1 MEVVDLL
8 SKAKYQMFR
17 DFPFFS
23 FLVDNLTIV
32 EEKSVPTMG
41 VDGKG
46 NVFYNSDFIKSICP
60 NNDIKTLLGVLTHE
74 ALHLV
79 FEHPKRGKGRK
90 EMVGNYSLWNVAG
103 DIYIN
108 NIILMNNTNVKMDLP
123 KEGILPNNDEI
134 EMWGT
139 KIVNISQKT
148 TEDIYDELKQAIKNQ
163 MQNQKQSGKGQGDG
177 QGTPVR
183 GFDEHMDWDSADGK
197 EESNSGKQSGE
208 TGEKECP
215 CGSQEKDW
223 KKILADAQAMAQQRG
238 TMPLGMEREL
248 KEIHKSR
255 INWKHFLQKA
265 IRSSI
270 PQDYTWNKPNK
281 KYIGEGVY
289 LPSTYGESIKILFSI
304 DTSGSISKEDLTDS
318 ISEIIAISKCY
329 SGIEFRF
336 LTHDVE
342 VYEDIEVYNGNIKKM
357 LNTPISGGGGT
368 SHKPLYEHIRKKG
381 YNRQTKLLVSFTD
394 GYSDFPNRLPIST
407 IFCLTKQHCPKSNLP
422 KDSMAIIEM

>member
-1 MEVVDLL
+1 METTELI
-8 SKAKYQMFR
+8 SKAKYQLFR
-17 DFPFFS
+17 GFPFFS
-23 FLVDNLTIV
+23 YLVDNLTIT
-32 EEKSVPTMG
+32 EMKEIPTMG

-46 NVFYNSDFIKSICP
+46 NVYYNNDFIQKICP
-60 NNDIKTLLGVLTHE
+60 NNDIKTLIGVLTHE

-90 EMVGNYSLWNVAG
+90 EMVDNVTLWNIAG

-108 NIILMNNTNVKMDLP
+108 NIILLNKDANIPMELP
-123 KEGILPNNDEI
+123 AEGILPMNDEI

-148 TEDIYDELKQAIKNQ
+148 TEDIYDELKQAIKQ
-163 MQNQKQSGKGQGDG
+163 QLQNQKQSGKGKGE
-177 QGTPVR
+177 GTPVS
-183 GFDEHMDWDSADGK
+183 GFDEHMDWDKESSDSADGK
-197 EESNSGKQSGE
+197 ES
-208 TGEKECP
+208 TGKECP
-215 CGSQEKDW
+215 CRESEKDW
-223 KKILADAQAMAQQRG
+223 KKILADAQTMAQQRG
-238 TMPLGMEREL
+238 NLPVGMEREINQL
-248 KEIHKSR
+248 RKSK

-270 PQDYTWNKPNK
+270 PQDYTWGKPNK

-289 LPSTYGESIKILFSI
+289 LPSTYGESIKVLFSI

-336 LTHDVE
+336 LTHDID
-342 VYEDIEVYNGNIKKM
+342 VYEDIAVYNGNTKKM
-357 LNTPISGGGGT
+357 LQTPISGGGGT
-368 SHKPLYEHIRKKG
+368 SHKPLYEHIKKKG
-381 YNRQTKLLVSFTD
+381 YNRQTKLLISFTD
-394 GYSDFPNRLPIST
+394 GYSDFPSRLPIPT
-407 IFCLTKQHCPKSNLP
+407 IFCLTKNHISKKDLP